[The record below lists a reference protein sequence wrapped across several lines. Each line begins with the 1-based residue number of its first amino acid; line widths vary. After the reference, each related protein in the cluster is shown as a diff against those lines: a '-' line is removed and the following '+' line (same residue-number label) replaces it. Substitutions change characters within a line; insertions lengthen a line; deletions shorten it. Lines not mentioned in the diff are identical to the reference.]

1 MPDSVHADTVKA
13 ALNDYLTECAQKNE
27 EPVTETY
34 RWYAVMRERLHMNF
48 SGLNRWSAETA
59 AKKFNIQVL
68 TQLNNL
74 VKSGRLVKRK
84 QYQNALFYTPAKAAE
99 IDRAQAKQEQAAEQA
114 LQQALTIRL
123 RLEELRLTPKDS
135 GGTTVTL
142 SLDDWHRLV
151 TLAENG
157 TALRREG

>member
-1 MPDSVHADTVKA
+1 MPDKVTADDVRA
-13 ALNDYLTECAQKNE
+13 ALNDYLDDCAEKRE
-27 EPVTETY
+27 EPVIETY
-34 RWYAVMRERLHMNF
+34 RWYRIMGEQLHVDF
-48 SGLNRWSAETA
+48 SGLNRWSQVTA
-59 AKKFNIQVL
+59 AKKFNVQVL

-84 QYQNALFYTPAKAAE
+84 QYQNTLFYTPAKAKALDE
-99 IDRAQAKQEQAAEQA
+99 ARAAQEQAAEQV
-114 LQQALTIRL
+114 LQRALTIRL
-123 RLEELRLTPKDS
+123 RLEELGLSPKDS

-142 SLDDWHRLV
+142 SLDDWHQLV